1 MKNLFFLSGLA
12 RSGSTVLGSILNQNP
27 DIHVSPTS
35 PLMDLFCLTELDYKN
50 MEIQYTYDKESSIDN
65 LHKVLA
71 PTFYQHIDKPYI
83 IDKHRGWPKN
93 IKQIKK
99 FITDNPKIICT
110 YRPLPEICTS
120 FIKLMNKDP
129 DNSIDRT
136 LRERNLEINTYN
148 RSMILWYDYFT
159 DPYGSFKYGLENNRE
174 NLLVVN
180 YDDIVND
187 IENQLTRIYNFLEI
201 PHFKHTFNDIENN
214 CSEAKDVAWGFKGL
228 HDIRNTLNKT
238 SDDPKKVLGKEIYNF
253 YDNLD
258 KKLPLIL

>member
-1 MKNLFFLSGLA
+1 MTIP
-12 RSGSTVLGSILNQNP
+12 TVNDRIL
-27 DIHVSPTS
+27 
-35 PLMDLFCLTELDYKN
+35 
-50 MEIQYTYDKESSIDN
+50 
-65 LHKVLA
+65 
-71 PTFYQHIDKPYI
+71 
-83 IDKHRGWPKN
+83 
-93 IKQIKK
+93 
-99 FITDNPKIICT
+99 
-110 YRPLPEICTS
+110 
-120 FIKLMNKDP
+120 
-129 DNSIDRT
+129 
-136 LRERNLEINTYN
+136 
-148 RSMILWYDYFT
+148 ILWYEYAS
-159 DPYGSFKYGLENNRE
+159 DPYTSLKHGLENNRE